1 MEQQTV
7 EARMQRTDSL
17 ARDIS
22 RVVVGLFK
30 DRFGRGPT
38 VAKTYF
44 NDDLVVCV
52 LGDTMTRAEKALVAE
67 GRADEVRQLR
77 DSFLPSLLRE
87 HATGAVEELVGRRVI
102 AFLGDH
108 AVDPDWA
115 VGCFV
120 LEPASGDNAAPRS
133 DSRLPPKTRS

>member
-1 MEQQTV
+1 
-7 EARMQRTDSL
+7 
-17 ARDIS
+17 
-22 RVVVGLFK
+22 
-30 DRFGRGPT
+30 
-38 VAKTYF
+38 
-44 NDDLVVCV
+44 
-52 LGDTMTRAEKALVAE
+52 MTRAEKALVAE
-67 GRADEVRQLR
+67 GKADEVRHLR
-77 DSFLPSLLRE
+77 DSFPSLLRE